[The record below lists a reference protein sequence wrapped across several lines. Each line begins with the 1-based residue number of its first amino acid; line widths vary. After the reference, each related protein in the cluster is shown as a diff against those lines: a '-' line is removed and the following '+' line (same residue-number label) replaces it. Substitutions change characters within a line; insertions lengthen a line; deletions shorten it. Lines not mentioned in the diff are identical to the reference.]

1 MAASGKYEIGGFAT
15 GEYRL
20 TFTPDDN
27 SAEDVKF
34 KVKVPV
40 NGGCTGT
47 VARLGNT
54 NVSGA
59 VIDAVGAPIS
69 GVDVFLFFA
78 LDGKFHPEF
87 ALKTRTDAN
96 GRFTFYRA
104 EASKFVLSAQLAASK
119 MTFFPGTY
127 DASKTRI
134 IEVPAGTPVS
144 GLTIRVLSR

>member
-1 MAASGKYEIGGFAT
+1 MGSRPASTA
-15 GEYRL
+15 

-27 SAEDVKF
+27 STEDVKF

-47 VARLGNT
+47 VVRLGNT

-104 EASKFVLSAQLAASK
+104 EAAKFVLSAQLAASK
-119 MTFFPGTY
+119 MTFLPGTY

-134 IEVPAGTPVS
+134 IEVPLA
-144 GLTIRVLSR
+144 LQSRKLRERCSRQLRPCGIWNRL